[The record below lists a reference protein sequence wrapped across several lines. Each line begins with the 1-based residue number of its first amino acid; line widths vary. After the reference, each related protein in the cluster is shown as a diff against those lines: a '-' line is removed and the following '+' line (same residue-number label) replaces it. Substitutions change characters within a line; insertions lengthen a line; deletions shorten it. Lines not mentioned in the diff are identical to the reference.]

1 MSGIQKFLGLSVFKK
16 KEAIQI
22 DLNEET
28 VSQKENA
35 LALYKDDEKKECFM
49 VDDIDP
55 RKKEIPLKLMRTQ
68 YAYLTSNQFTCF
80 HYANGNFTYQ
90 EKRNNIAWSK
100 LPFETIKIK
109 DTSEVKDVLLKE
121 SNNSLCYFRF
131 IKDEN
136 THEVIIL
143 FYGEDKFDKSKISC
157 GPVVRMDLKT
167 FDIDRVKEGTGC
179 LENVFYYI
187 INNMIG
193 GYITVTLDEQ
203 INVFK
208 ELYLFLGLKTEY
220 EI

>member
-35 LALYKDDEKKECFM
+35 LALYKDDEKKECLM
-49 VDDIDP
+49 VDGIDP
-55 RKKEIPLKLMRTQ
+55 RKKEIPLKLMITQ

-90 EKRNNIAWSK
+90 EKRNNISWSK

-109 DTSEVKDVLLKE
+109 ETSEVKDVLLKE

-143 FYGEDKFDKSKISC
+143 FYGEDKFNKSKISC

-193 GYITVTLDEQ
+193 GYITTTIDEQ

>member
-1 MSGIQKFLGLSVFKK
+1 MNGIQKFLGLSSFKK

-22 DLNEET
+22 DFNEET
-28 VSQKENA
+28 AHQKENA
-35 LALYKDDEKKECFM
+35 LVICKDEEKKECLM
-49 VDDIDP
+49 IDDVDP
-55 RKKEIPLKLMRTQ
+55 RKKDIPLRLMRTE

-90 EKRNNIAWSK
+90 EKKNNITWSK

-167 FDIDRVKEGTGC
+167 FDIDRVKEGKGG
-179 LENVFYYI
+179 LEDVFYYVI
-187 INNMIG
+187 KNMIG
-193 GYITVTLDEQ
+193 GYITASIDEQ
-203 INVFK
+203 INIFK
-208 ELYLFLGLKTEY
+208 ELYVFLGLKTEY